1 MVLGVTT
8 LMKKKIKNM
17 LFLCADII
25 AINLSF
31 IIAFAIRFDGNI
43 TGKLDSETSTTAD
56 LVAKFNHVV
65 RKFGHFGIYFT
76 LGILVLNALTVSG
89 VRGFKGFIFSLVF
102 CILYAI
108 SDEVH
113 QLFVLGRGA
122 QVVDVLI
129 DSLGAFVG
137 IGMYRVI
144 G

>member
-1 MVLGVTT
+1 
-8 LMKKKIKNM
+8 
-17 LFLCADII
+17 
-25 AINLSF
+25 
-31 IIAFAIRFDGNI
+31 
-43 TGKLDSETSTTAD
+43 
-56 LVAKFNHVV
+56 
-65 RKFGHFGIYFT
+65 
-76 LGILVLNALTVSG
+76 
-89 VRGFKGFIFSLVF
+89 VF